1 MNRLLP
7 GIAVLCTLLAAAPAL
22 GDELVSQTTAANQR
36 LQSGMNQRN
45 LRGCMLKKMI
55 ADKGLAYNEAKR
67 ACTDQL
73 RARNDAP
80 ARPLA
85 AAATQTGS

>member
-1 MNRLLP
+1 MNRLFP
-7 GIAVLCTLLAAAPAL
+7 VMAVLGMLLAAA
-22 GDELVSQTTAANQR
+22 QTFAVDPVIQLPTNQR
-36 LQSGMNQRN
+36 LQSIMSQRH
-45 LRGCMLKKMI
+45 LRGCMIKRMV

-73 RARNDAP
+73 RALNDSS

>member
-7 GIAVLCTLLAAAPAL
+7 GIAVLCTLLAAIPAL
-22 GDELVSQTTAANQR
+22 ADELASRPPNQR
-36 LQSGMNQRN
+36 VQSVMNQRN
-45 LRGCMLKKMI
+45 LRGCMLKRMI

-80 ARPLA
+80 AHPLA